1 MDPIEPVEVYSTFN
15 PADAELVR
23 VMLEA
28 EGIEATVE
36 GATQGGF
43 PGALPEVT
51 VMVHSKDAD
60 EAREL
65 IRDHKAKAAATA
77 DDEDEEE

>member
-15 PADAELVR
+15 PADAEMVR
-23 VMLEA
+23 MMLEA
-28 EGIEATVE
+28 EEIEATVE

-43 PGALPEVT
+43 PGATPEVT
-51 VMVHSKDAD
+51 VMVHSRDAD

-65 IRDHKAKAAATA
+65 IREHKAKAAETP
-77 DDEDEEE
+77 DEDEE